1 MFAAHSGPLRVNLHA
16 RARVV
21 ILFSHCFHVDQLVL
35 VPHWET
41 LAPEIGRNRDKN
53 AGGVLQ

>member
-16 RARVV
+16 RARAV
-21 ILFSHCFHVDQLVL
+21 ILFSHCFHVNQLVL

-41 LAPEIGRNRDKN
+41 FAPEIGIMIKN
-53 AGGVLQ
+53 KDEGDVF